1 MSKREKWGCEK
12 EFGFCVNDDDDMFS
26 MTFSLI
32 NPSSPSL
39 SVSGFEEIEVAI
51 GDCTLS
57 LVLHYSSL

>member
-32 NPSSPSL
+32 NRSSPSL
-39 SVSGFEEIEVAI
+39 SVSGFEEIEATI
-51 GDCTLS
+51 GDCTHS
-57 LVLHYSSL
+57 LVLHCSSL